1 MLAID
6 FVFGGNAYLSGDG
19 VNHIGD
25 HTIFFAFE
33 FDGRKYY
40 FARNT
45 GEAEKIHE
53 CDKNYDLT
61 GEVWTRAKYVNWLKE
76 KYHMDFDGLSFR
88 ESISVFF
95 RIYGKDNL
103 DERKSL
109 KGFNGQSMQK
119 SIDVLVKLFD
129 RNKDISDFN
138 TRLEDT
144 KKKLTAFKEARRYR
158 FVPDLV
164 GGKKQYEENLVTIES
179 LQYELNNLTE
189 ETVAGHTEADIEK
202 NLN

>member
-1 MLAID
+1 MNVVLGKEDGENSIGKSSAMLAID

-25 HTIFFAFE
+25 HTIFFVFE
-33 FDGRKYY
+33 FGNKKYY

-45 GEAEKIHE
+45 GDAEKIHE

-61 GEVWTRAKYVNWLKE
+61 GEVWTKAKYVNWLKE

-88 ESISVFF
+88 ESLSVFL

-103 DERKSL
+103 DERRPL

-129 RNKDISDFN
+129 RKEIRIFRISIHD
-138 TRLEDT
+138 
-144 KKKLTAFKEARRYR
+144 
-158 FVPDLV
+158 
-164 GGKKQYEENLVTIES
+164 
-179 LQYELNNLTE
+179 
-189 ETVAGHTEADIEK
+189 
-202 NLN
+202 